1 MKCILNSFIMLGL
14 VLVLYLIESFDDLNE
29 GRRVVHLIAF

>member
-1 MKCILNSFIMLGL
+1 MLGFL
-14 VLVLYLIESFDDLNE
+14 LVLYLIESFDDLSE